1 MQNFFD
7 PSKLTVTPNN
17 GTATF
22 VAGSGS
28 WTNATT
34 FTFHV
39 TKSTNG
45 VKFTATFATGA
56 FHDLAGNGSNSA
68 SQTNL
73 QPAGTAGEDIHLA
86 LLADN
91 HGAEVTVHVS
101 NLPSAWSLAGAIQQT
116 DGSWL
121 VTTTD
126 VSQLTVQTPGD
137 YSGAEVLD
145 ITMAWVNADGTT
157 STAFV
162 SNNVEAYAADNPI
175 FAWSGDD
182 TLTGSANADTFVFSQ
197 PIGNDTVHSFD
208 ASADVIDLI
217 GYSGTASFADVQSH
231 MADDGAGNAVI
242 TLADG
247 QSITLAGVSMSSL
260 TAANFEFDV
269 TPAVT
274 NSGTI
279 TIGNGAML
287 PLSGTIDNSG
297 TIIVGSTGSATL
309 LQLIQNGITLQGGG
323 SVVMSDS
330 SGSEISGTLPTVTL
344 TNVDNTISGAGNLGG
359 GSLTLINGGTI
370 LADGVNA
377 LIIDTGSNV
386 VTNSGTIAAS
396 GLGGLQIA
404 GGIANDG
411 LLLANGSSILIGGDV
426 SGSGHVE
433 LSGSSSVE
441 FVGGSTNAVALDGG
455 ATGLIVFDHS
465 SSFTGSISGLN
476 GDDRLDLRD
485 LAFSADATLSYTD
498 DGAGGGVLT
507 VSDGARSVQLHLL
520 GSYDATHFTLGADG
534 QGGLTIFG

>member
-1 MQNFFD
+1 LALD
-7 PSKLTVTPNN
+7 APEGALVTVQIHDLPQGWTLKDW
-17 GTATF
+17 TQK
-22 VAGSGS
+22 SDGS
-28 WTNATT
+28 WTIQ
-34 FTFHV
+34 
-39 TKSTNG
+39 
-45 VKFTATFATGA
+45 TA
-56 FHDLAGNGSNSA
+56 D
-68 SQTNL
+68 
-73 QPAGTAGEDIHLA
+73 
-86 LLADN
+86 
-91 HGAEVTVHVS
+91 
-101 NLPSAWSLAGAIQQT
+101 PSS
-116 DGSWL
+116 
-121 VTTTD
+121 
-126 VSQLTVQTPGD
+126 LTVVTPAD
-137 YSGAEVLD
+137 VCGAEVLD
-145 ITMAWVNADGTT
+145 VTMSWTKEDGTT
-157 STAFV
+157 STV
-162 SNNVEAYAADNPI
+162 VVRDNVEAFAPGNPI

-182 TLTGSANADTFVFSQ
+182 TLTGSANADMFVFSQ
-197 PIGNDTVHSFD
+197 PIGNDMVHSFD

-217 GYSGTASFADVQSH
+217 GYSGIGSFADVLSH
-231 MADDGAGNAVI
+231 MADDAAGNAVI

-269 TPAVT
+269 TPTVT

-297 TIIVGSTGSATL
+297 TIIVGSTGSPTL
-309 LQLIQNGITLQGGG
+309 MQLIQNGITLQGGG
-323 SVVMSDS
+323 SIVMSDS
-330 SGSEISGTLPTVTL
+330 SGNEISGTLPNVTL

-359 GSLTLINGGTI
+359 GSLTIVNGGTI

-377 LIIDTGSNV
+377 LVIDTGSNV
-386 VTNSGTIAAS
+386 VTNSGTIAAT

-433 LSGSSSVE
+433 LSGGATVE
-441 FVGGSTNAVALDGG
+441 FAGGSTNAVALDSG

>member
-1 MQNFFD
+1 LVLSGSQSNINSALSTLTWNAPNNSGNQTLTITTSDGNLSDTDTISLKANPAGVAGSPINLALHD
-7 PSKLTVTPNN
+7 PAGADTLVTVSIDNMPAGWVLNGGTQSADGSWTIQTTDVGSLTVT
-17 GTATF
+17 
-22 VAGSGS
+22 
-28 WTNATT
+28 
-34 FTFHV
+34 
-39 TKSTNG
+39 
-45 VKFTATFATGA
+45 
-56 FHDLAGNGSNSA
+56 
-68 SQTNL
+68 
-73 QPAGTAGEDIHLA
+73 
-86 LLADN
+86 
-91 HGAEVTVHVS
+91 
-101 NLPSAWSLAGAIQQT
+101 
-116 DGSWL
+116 
-121 VTTTD
+121 
-126 VSQLTVQTPGD
+126 TPVD
-137 YSGAEVLD
+137 YSGAEVLNVIVD
-145 ITMAWVNADGTT
+145 WTNADG
-157 STAFV
+157 ST
-162 SNNVEAYAADNPI
+162 NTLHLPDNVEAYAPDNPI